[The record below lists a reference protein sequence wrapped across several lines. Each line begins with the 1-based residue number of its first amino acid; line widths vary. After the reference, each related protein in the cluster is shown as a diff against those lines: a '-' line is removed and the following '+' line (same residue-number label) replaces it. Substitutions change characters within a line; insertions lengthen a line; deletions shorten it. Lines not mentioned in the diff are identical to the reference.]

1 MAFWAKLISG
11 LKTLLSHLCEALD
24 LETYSVVSVLLLKQ
38 GILLFLLQWII
49 SVRSEN
55 LFMCYKFFCF
65 LEDPR
70 SRRLCWWRFGLNV
83 LTLISLS
90 PLSAAPVPSIPSL
103 FLLRMC
109 MFPRL
114 SLIFQYSP
122 PSYGDVFLSADW
134 NEFTSCLNALWLE
147 LRTCQPSP
155 RVCSLHLFH
164 PAAAKGFPDLVSGR
178 SILNWPRV
186 QEDLCRDRGRFWSAI

>member
-1 MAFWAKLISG
+1 MAFWAKLIFD
-11 LKTLLSHLCEALD
+11 LKSLLSHLCEALD

-49 SVRSEN
+49 SMSSEN

-70 SRRLCWWRFGLNV
+70 TRRLCLWRFGLNV

-103 FLLRMC
+103 FC
-109 MFPRL
+109 WGCACSQDWAWF
-114 SLIFQYSP
+114 SITA
-122 PSYGDVFLSADW
+122 PSYSDVFLNADW

-155 RVCSLHLFH
+155 FVCSLHLLH
-164 PAAAKGFPDLVSGR
+164 PAAAKGFSDLVSGR

-186 QEDLCRDRGRFWSAI
+186 QENLCRDRCRFWSTI